1 MDLYYMSSSNV
12 VFVCDAGRMFHTQNK
27 LLVPEWPCI
36 IEVSYIYSSYTGIF
50 LDKNT
55 STLLECGVWNYS

>member
-36 IEVSYIYSSYTGIF
+36 IEVSYIYSSY
-50 LDKNT
+50 K
-55 STLLECGVWNYS
+55 W